1 MGTRN
6 TDGDANDSQTVKHTI
21 ISKEEATDTLVPSIV
36 DQIGAKNILVNAKS
50 AVHPKQKRE
59 EYFTNNGETDR
70 SSALATIENLKDQL
84 KYLKNYKR
92 QFDELL
98 KNSDL
103 NLTGK

>member
-50 AVHPKQKRE
+50 AVHPK
-59 EYFTNNGETDR
+59 
-70 SSALATIENLKDQL
+70 
-84 KYLKNYKR
+84 
-92 QFDELL
+92 
-98 KNSDL
+98 
-103 NLTGK
+103 